1 MRNLFVVVFLVC
13 FFLGKFFF
21 LANWHII
28 AYFLFGNGLCSLCIF
43 GLIIDWR
50 YRRSYNSRCCNRI
63 YRIVWKNAIE
73 AWKCSA
79 DGYSWSISGLDTGNS
94 YPIRS
99 DGATLFSGKW
109 QLTSHTVYRG
119 IIGSV
124 MIGSYHVISGD
135 CRRTWKSIK
144 VWVKYF
150 FFVNV
155 LKYIKV
161 NEILIRSYLRLYYC
175 YGTQLTWEAI
185 QLPLICQLTNI

>member
-1 MRNLFVVVFLVC
+1 MRNLLLLFFLVC
-13 FFLGKFFF
+13 FFFSYIRFSFLQILGISLLTSGKNQ
-21 LANWHII
+21 LTSGSG
-28 AYFLFGNGLCSLCIF
+28 LFGNGLCSLCSIF

-50 YRRSYNSRCCNRI
+50 YRARSYNSSWSCYRI

-73 AWKCSA
+73 AWKCA
-79 DGYSWSISGLDTGNS
+79 GYSWSISGLDTGNGYGM

-124 MIGSYHVISGD
+124 MIGSYHVIYGD

-144 VWVKYF
+144 VWVNKC
-150 FFVNV
+150 
-155 LKYIKV
+155 
-161 NEILIRSYLRLYYC
+161 SYLNIKI
-175 YGTQLTWEAI
+175 TW
-185 QLPLICQLTNI
+185 